1 MHTTLGK
8 SGWPYLLWGTLLF
21 CLLPFFLVSFFNSMS
36 ADDYQLY
43 ILDRKVGIWA
53 GLAHVYRHWTGR
65 YTATFIGI
73 WLVDHNIPERFYF
86 LHTLLLLFGVGA
98 GYYFFLT
105 SINKTFLGSV
115 FGKIRLLAASLVL
128 LLVTLYVQGE
138 ISTGFYWFSSSVT
151 YQPPFIF
158 SLLIAGL
165 LIRNG
170 IYASKW
176 KYLVPALILVVLTC
190 GTTEIGPLYLLLSLL
205 VLSVFIY
212 RTTRKIPAP
221 LVACLV
227 VTGVT
232 GIIIMLTS
240 GLFSG
245 RLKQMSGNTSLVFFL
260 PITLFRAA
268 SVFYFILRVP
278 AFWVV
283 SLWSYGLGLKLAPD
297 KGQPARG
304 DNKPRVLPLSGQKIL
319 VPGLLLIAAC
329 VFLSLAPI
337 LVVTGGSFP
346 TRSLDTLVDLTMVSI
361 LALLFMAGLTNTR
374 TAAWLKDIRIPTALP
389 LLLLVMTLT
398 AAVPLVEAWESV
410 FSGYFYHGM
419 VQQRKKLI
427 REALNAGK
435 RTVTIQ
441 PAQAGVEALIHER
454 FPHGIFKTAR
464 AILVKKPALIYDE
477 DDMENGNRA
486 VYQYYGL
493 DSIIVKNRGH

>member
-1 MHTTLGK
+1 MRTTLGK

-21 CLLPFFLVSFFNSMS
+21 CLLPFFLVSFFNSMA

-86 LHTLLLLFGVGA
+86 LHTLLLLFGVA
-98 GYYFFLT
+98 AAYYFFLN
-105 SINKTFLGSV
+105 SINKTFLGGV
-115 FGKIRLLAASLVL
+115 FGKVRLLAASLVL
-128 LLVTLYVQGE
+128 LLLTLYVQAE

-165 LIRNG
+165 LIRG
-170 IYASKW
+170 GVYSSKW
-176 KYLVPALILVVLTC
+176 KYLAPVLVLVVLTC

-212 RTTRKIPAP
+212 RTTGKIPAA

-232 GIIIMLTS
+232 GILIMLTS

-245 RLKQMSGNTSLVFFL
+245 RLKQMNGNTSLLFFL
-260 PITLFRAA
+260 PMTLFRSA

-283 SLWSYGLGLKLAPD
+283 SLLSYGLGLKLAPSVES
-297 KGQPARG
+297 RL
-304 DNKPRVLPLSGQKIL
+304 LPWRERKIL

-346 TRSLDTLVDLTMVSI
+346 TRSLDTLVDLTMVS
-361 LALLFMAGLTNTR
+361 LLGLLFMAGLVNAFP
-374 TAAWLKDIRIPTALP
+374 AAWLNDIRIPTALP

-398 AAVPLVEAWESV
+398 ATVPLVEAWESV

-419 VQQRKKLI
+419 VQQRKNLI
-427 REALNAGK
+427 RDALSEGK
-435 RTVTIQ
+435 RTVTIE
-441 PAQAGVEALIHER
+441 PAEAGVETLIHER
-454 FPHGIFKTAR
+454 FPHGIFETAH
-464 AILVKKPALIYDE
+464 AILLKKPALIYD
-477 DDMENGNRA
+477 DNGMETGNRA
-486 VYQYYGL
+486 IYQYYGL
-493 DSIIVKNRGH
+493 DSIIVKNPGD